1 MRIIATA
8 VLIPWL
14 LLIGFGDMPDAE
26 LFVWPPAVAYRRK
39 GYLKWIGRLAGL
51 GFQVAFRDIS
61 IGGVILKIF

>member
-61 IGGVILKIF
+61 IGGLY

>member
-39 GYLKWIGRLAGL
+39 GYLK
-51 GFQVAFRDIS
+51 
-61 IGGVILKIF
+61 